1 MAGTLGRSIEL
12 LKDTWHVLMMDKEH
26 LLFPILSGIATLAIL
41 FTFIFPVLFLGL
53 LGDTGAGPVLLF
65 LLIFLFYFV
74 SYAVAIFFN
83 SGLIAC
89 ASIRFSGGDPTV
101 RDGISAALK
110 HLDKILAWA
119 LIAATVGLVL
129 STLSRKSGVVGKIV
143 ISLVGIAWSLVTFLV
158 IPVMILEERGVVD
171 AIQES
176 GRLLKKTWG
185 ENIVGNISLGII
197 FIPAIVLLFLTML
210 TVISGNI
217 ALVISLA
224 ALTILFFV
232 LIMRM
237 SQEPSEY
244 WIPLS
249 CLLALGTYGALAA
262 HIVRKR
268 ESTNQILQLSF
279 MVMYAAFN
287 VLIYFAA

>member
-1 MAGTLGRSIEL
+1 MAGTIGRSIGL
-12 LKDTWHVLMMDKEH
+12 LKDTWHVLMMDREL
-26 LLFPILSGIATLAIL
+26 LLFPILSGIAILAIL
-41 FTFIFPVLFLGL
+41 FTFIFPILFLGL

-83 SGLIAC
+83 TGLIAC
-89 ASIRFSGGDPTV
+89 AAIRFSGGDPTV
-101 RDGISAALK
+101 RDGLSAAMK

-143 ISLVGIAWSLVTFLV
+143 ISLVGIAWSLVTFFV
-158 IPVMILEERGVVD
+158 IPVMIFEEKGVVD

-197 FIPAIVLLFLTML
+197 FIPAIALLFLTML
-210 TVISGNI
+210 AVFSGNI
-217 ALVISLA
+217 TLVISLVALTLLGFALCGVLHATLQGIFIA
-224 ALTILFFV
+224 ALYQYAKTGQTPGQFHGD
-232 LIMRM
+232 LI
-237 SQEPSEY
+237 Q
-244 WIPLS
+244 
-249 CLLALGTYGALAA
+249 GAFTEQTMGGN
-262 HIVRKR
+262 I
-268 ESTNQILQLSF
+268 
-279 MVMYAAFN
+279 
-287 VLIYFAA
+287 